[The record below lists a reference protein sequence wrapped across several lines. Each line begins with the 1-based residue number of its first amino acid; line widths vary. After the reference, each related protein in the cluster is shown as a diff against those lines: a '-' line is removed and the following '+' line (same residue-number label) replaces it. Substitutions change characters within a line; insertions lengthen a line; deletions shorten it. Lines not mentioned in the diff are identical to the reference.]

1 MPALAMPTPLPI
13 GAPLWQRVLAAR
25 ESTIGLWNKDAFE
38 AEIVRLPF
46 GKRRLFVA
54 NAPDLVAHV
63 LLENPDNYV
72 KSPIARQL
80 LEPSLGKGPLTAE
93 GESWR
98 RQRRIMAPAFTARK
112 VADFAP
118 AMVKH
123 AERML
128 AEWDRIQTAR
138 AIDVAAEM
146 SRLTLAIISEAMFS
160 LVDDPEVATIGRA
173 VAAYQPAVRPS
184 FADLLGLP
192 AWVPRP
198 ERWRAKR
205 IFAQADRVIRRL
217 IDERRRQGGGPD
229 DLLSTMLAAEED
241 GTVATAQE
249 VRDQVATIFT
259 AGHETTANALAWTWY
274 LLSLHPDVEAKL
286 DRELA
291 AILGDRQPT
300 VDDMPNLVY
309 TRMVIEESMRLYPPA
324 HTMPRMA
331 LNDDRLRDTPVPA
344 GSIVMVVPWLLH
356 RHRRLWDRPDEF
368 DPERFSPEV
377 SAGRPRFAYVP
388 FGAGPRICIGAAFAM
403 TEAVLLTATIAS
415 RYRLRLADGADI
427 EPVGLITLR
436 PRHGMPMILERREP

>member
-1 MPALAMPTPLPI
+1 MPELAMPTPLPI
-13 GAPLWQRVLAAR
+13 GAPLWQRVRAAR
-25 ESTIGLWNKDAFE
+25 ESTIGLWNSAAFE
-38 AEIVRLPF
+38 AEIIRVPF

-54 NAPDLVAHV
+54 NAPDMVAHV

-80 LEPSLGKGPLTAE
+80 LEPSLGRGLLTAE
-93 GESWR
+93 GETWR
-98 RQRRIMAPAFTARK
+98 RQRRVMAPAFTARK

-118 AMVKH
+118 AIVRH

-128 AEWDRIQTAR
+128 AEWNRLPSATTL
-138 AIDVAAEM
+138 DVAQEM

-160 LVDDPEVATIGRA
+160 VVDDPEVATIGRA
-173 VAAYQPAVRPS
+173 VAVYQPAVRPS

-205 IFAQADRVIRRL
+205 IFAKAHRVIGHL
-217 IDERRRQGGGPD
+217 IDERRRQGGPD
-229 DLLSTMLAAEED
+229 DLLAAMLAAEED

-274 LLSLHPDVEAKL
+274 LLSLHPAAEEELHREL
-286 DRELA
+286 DRVLA
-291 AILGDRQPT
+291 GRLPT
-300 VDDMPNLVY
+300 VDDLPSLAY

-331 LNDDRLRDTPVPA
+331 LADDRLRDTHVPA

-356 RHRRLWDRPDEF
+356 RHRRLWERPGEF
-368 DPERFSPEV
+368 IPERFAPEAT
-377 SAGRPRFAYVP
+377 AGRPRFAYVP

-403 TEAVLLTATIAS
+403 TEAILLIAVIAS
-415 RYRLRLADGADI
+415 LYRLRLTDDARI
-427 EPVGLITLR
+427 EPIGLITLR
-436 PRHGMPMILERREP
+436 PRHGMPMTLERRT

>member
-1 MPALAMPTPLPI
+1 MPELAMPTPLPV
-13 GAPLWQRVLAAR
+13 GAPLWQRVRAAR
-25 ESTIGLWNKDAFE
+25 ESTIGLWNREAFD
-38 AEIVRLPF
+38 AEIIRLRF

-80 LEPSLGKGPLTAE
+80 LEPSLGRGLLTAE

-98 RQRRIMAPAFTARK
+98 RQRRVMAPAFTARK

-123 AERML
+123 AERL
-128 AEWDRIQTAR
+128 LEDWDRLPLATT
-138 AIDVAAEM
+138 IDIAAEM

-160 LVDDPEVATIGRA
+160 VADDPEVATIGGA
-173 VAAYQPAVRPS
+173 VAAYQAAVRPS

-198 ERWRAKR
+198 ERWRARR
-205 IFAQADRVIRRL
+205 IFAKADQVIRRL
-217 IDERRRQGGGPD
+217 IDERRRQGGPD
-229 DLLSTMLAAEED
+229 DLLSAMLAAEED
-241 GTVATAQE
+241 GTAATAQE

-286 DRELA
+286 HRELIA
-291 AILGDRQPT
+291 VLGDRLPT

-309 TRMVIEESMRLYPPA
+309 TRMVVEESMRLYPPA

-331 LNDDRLRDTPVPA
+331 LNDDRLRDTHVPA

-356 RHRRLWDRPDEF
+356 RHRRLWERPDEF
-368 DPERFSPEV
+368 DPERFSPEA

-403 TEAVLLTATIAS
+403 TEAILLTATIAS
-415 RYRLRLADGADI
+415 RYRLRLADSARI

-436 PRHGMPMILERREP
+436 ARNGMPMTVESRKL